1 MSFTFDPNA
10 GLVLVEAQVFSSSED
25 AMVLLALDT
34 GANVS
39 VISQQVLTSIG
50 YDLLSANDYRPVLTA
65 NGVVN
70 VPLIT
75 LDKFSALGQHKS
87 DFSVLCHSLPA
98 TAGIDGVIGLDFLRN
113 HVLTLDF
120 TTGKLTLV

>member
-1 MSFTFDPNA
+1 MNFSFDPNA
-10 GLVLVEAQVFSSSED
+10 GLILVEAQVFSSKKD

-39 VISQQVLTSIG
+39 VISQEVLTSIG
-50 YDLLSANDYRPVLTA
+50 YNLLSSTNYKPVLTG
-65 NGVVN
+65 NGIVN
-70 VPLIT
+70 VPLIA
-75 LDKFSALGQHKS
+75 LNKFSALGQHKF

-98 TAGIDGVIGLDFLRN
+98 AAGIDGVIGLDFLRN
-113 HVLTLDF
+113 HILTLDF